1 MNSLKAYLIFFV
13 TGEEDQSFSFH
24 EESSAAGNFA
34 SENMG
39 NISAQPSIFDAPSE
53 HIPRMSPG
61 LNKVSPGVKTVSV
74 CIEFS
79 TFLKKNSVSFCIT
92 IICSKCKKTLLN

>member
-34 SENMG
+34 PENMG

-61 LNKVSPGVKTVSV
+61 LNKVSPGVKTVS
-74 CIEFS
+74 
-79 TFLKKNSVSFCIT
+79 FCIDFCTFYKEKSIIFCFT
-92 IICSKCKKTLLN
+92 IICSKCIKRPL

>member
-34 SENMG
+34 PENMG

-61 LNKVSPGVKTVSV
+61 LNKVSPGVKSVSFV
-74 CIEFS
+74 LIFVH
-79 TFLKKNSVSFCIT
+79 FLKKKSVSFCFT
-92 IICSKCKKTLLN
+92 IICSKCIKRPL

>member
-1 MNSLKAYLIFFV
+1 MTIAYMNSYRIFFLA
-13 TGEEDQSFSFH
+13 GEEDQSFSFH

-39 NISAQPSIFDAPSE
+39 NISARPSIFDAPNE

-74 CIEFS
+74 CIDFGTVS
-79 TFLKKNSVSFCIT
+79 KFFL
-92 IICSKCKKTLLN
+92 